1 MLKQVW
7 VCCPANTGNVNKYH
21 PGFCLNTRLT
31 IAKWFLRDILHVKL
45 LFFLIAYIRHMTLI
59 NELEINIYFIRNM
72 YFGVYQIPLKLYNKF
87 QWK

>member
-21 PGFCLNTRLT
+21 LSFCLNIRLT

-45 LFFLIAYIRHMTLI
+45 LFLSKEVTNDIFHYLI
-59 NELEINIYFIRNM
+59 FP
-72 YFGVYQIPLKLYNKF
+72 Q
-87 QWK
+87 